1 MTAKISRR
9 ELIQKSLFGFGALSL
24 SVGFTGCN
32 DSSDQETATLQVNFE
47 HGVASG
53 DPLQDRVILWTR
65 LTPSDSSARLQ
76 VTWEI
81 ALDQQFKQIIK
92 TDKVTTAAAQDFT
105 VKVDAIGLK
114 PNQSYFYRFSFG
126 DKISPIGQT
135 KTLPTST
142 SKVSFA
148 VCSCSN
154 YPAGYF
160 YVYREMAKQDVDVVI
175 HLGDY
180 IYEYGADG
188 YAAEDAAKLGRTLAA
203 DNDKEIIKLDDYRKR
218 YALYRKDKDLQSL
231 HHRHPFIVIWDD
243 HELAN
248 DAWREG
254 AENHT
259 EETANA
265 KNEGKFSERKL
276 AALQAYFEWMPIR
289 PVDNQHIKIYR
300 QFNFGGLVN
309 LMMLDTRII
318 ARDEQL
324 EYGKF
329 INPMTGKLDAVAFQA
344 ALFNSTRTIMGE
356 TQREW
361 LLGNKEKNIVGVIQ
375 SSNATWDVLG
385 QQILMT
391 KMFVPAELLQALAEI
406 TAGNPSLDTLNKMNA
421 QITELVK
428 LKLRLI
434 QGDPTLT
441 AQDKARVLTVAPYNL
456 DAWDGYFAERE
467 IVYGTLAQ
475 LKKKVVVLAGDTH
488 NAWSSNL
495 YSKDGVF
502 VGVELATSSVSSPG
516 LEKYLNIPLDQLQQF
531 EFAFT
536 TLIDELNY
544 CNLNQRGYLIVQFD
558 ETQVQSQWIYVDSIK
573 KPEYVIDKSRGYQLS
588 LDNNLLPV
596 KTGQQVA

>member
-32 DSSDQETATLQVNFE
+32 DSSDQETAALQVNFD

-65 LTPSDSSARLQ
+65 LTPSDLSARLQ
-76 VTWEI
+76 VTWQI
-81 ALDQQFKQIIK
+81 ALDSQFKQIIK
-92 TDKVTTAAAQDFT
+92 TDKVTTSASQDFT
-105 VKVDAIGLK
+105 VKVDATGLTA
-114 PNQSYFYRFSFG
+114 NQSYFYRFVFG
-126 DKISPIGQT
+126 DKISPVGQT

-160 YVYREMAKQDVDVVI
+160 YVYREMAKQNVDVVI

-188 YAAEDAAKLGRTLAA
+188 YATEDAVKLGRTLSA
-203 DNDKEIIKLDDYRKR
+203 DNNKEIIKLDDYRKR
-218 YALYRKDKDLQSL
+218 YALYRKDKDLQAL

-248 DAWREG
+248 DTWREG
-254 AENHT
+254 ADNHQV
-259 EETANA
+259 
-265 KNEGKFSERKL
+265 NEGSFLDRKL

-289 PVDNQHIKIYR
+289 PIDDQHIKIYR
-300 QFNFGGLVN
+300 QFDFGNLVQ
-309 LMMLDTRII
+309 LTMLDTRII
-318 ARDEQL
+318 ARDKQL
-324 EYGKF
+324 DYADY
-329 INPMTGKLDAVAFQA
+329 MTANGLNAAKFQA
-344 ALFNSTRTIMGE
+344 DLTNPARTLMGYA
-356 TQREW
+356 QRDW
-361 LLGNKEKNIVGVIQ
+361 LLGKLQ
-375 SSNATWDVLG
+375 QSNATWNVLG
-385 QQILMT
+385 QQILMA
-391 KMFVPAELLQALAEI
+391 KMLIPTELLLSLAAI
-406 TAGNPSLDTLNKMNA
+406 VSGNPSAEALSQMNA

-428 LKLRLI
+428 LKIRLQ

-441 AQDKARVLTVAPYNL
+441 LQEKARVQTVAPYNL
-456 DAWDGYFAERE
+456 DAWDGYFVERE
-467 IVYGTLAQ
+467 ILYGTLAQ
-475 LKKKVVVLAGDTH
+475 LNKKVVVLAGDTH

-495 YSKDGVF
+495 YSKDGAF
-502 VGVELATSSVSSPG
+502 VGVELATSSISSPG
-516 LEKYLNIPLDQLQQF
+516 LEKYLSIPLAQLQQF

-558 ETQVQSQWIYVDSIK
+558 ETQVQSQWMYVDSIK
-573 KPEYVIDKSRGYQLS
+573 KAEYIVDTARQYQLS
-588 LDNNLLPV
+588 FDKNLLRV
-596 KTGQQVA
+596 KTAQQVA

>member
-24 SVGFTGCN
+24 SASLTGCN
-32 DSSDQETATLQVNFE
+32 NSSDKENHSLKVSFE

-65 LTPSDSSARLQ
+65 LTPNDASARLQ
-76 VTWEI
+76 VTWQI

-92 TDKVTTAAAQDFT
+92 TDKVITTASDDFT
-105 VKVDAIGLK
+105 VKVDATGLK
-114 PNQSYFYRFSFG
+114 ADQSYFYRFIFG
-126 DKISPIGQT
+126 DKISPVGQT

-148 VCSCSN
+148 VCSCSY
-154 YPAGYF
+154 YPVGYF
-160 YVYREMAKQDVDVVI
+160 HVYREMAKQNVDVVI

-180 IYEYGADG
+180 IYEYGTDG
-188 YAAEDAAKLGRTLAA
+188 YAKDEAVRKLEA
-203 DNDKEIIKLDDYRKR
+203 DNNTEILKIDDYRKR
-218 YALYRKDKDLQSL
+218 YALYRKDKDLQAL

-259 EETANA
+259 EETPNA
-265 KNEGKFSERKL
+265 KNEGKFLERQL

-324 EYGKF
+324 NYLKF
-329 INPMTGKLDAVAFQA
+329 INPMTGQLDTVAFQA
-344 ALFNSTRTIMGE
+344 ALFNSTRSILGQ

-361 LLGNKEKNIVGVIQ
+361 LLGDKEKNIIGVIQ

-385 QQILMT
+385 QQVLMT
-391 KMFVPAELLQALAEI
+391 KMLVPAELLQALAEI
-406 TAGNPSLDTLNKMNA
+406 TAGNPSDDTLTKMQA
-421 QITELVK
+421 QIKELVT
-428 LKLRLI
+428 LKMRLK

-441 AQDKARVLTVAPYNL
+441 LQEKARVLTVAPYNL

-467 IVYGTLAQ
+467 MLYGTLAQ
-475 LKKKVVVLAGDTH
+475 LKKKIVVLAGDTH

-495 YSKDGVF
+495 YSQDGAF

-516 LEKYLNIPLDQLQQF
+516 MEKYLNIPTDQLQQF
-531 EFAFT
+531 ESAFT

-544 CNLNQRGYLIVQFD
+544 CNLNQRGYLMVEFD
-558 ETQVQSQWIYVDSIK
+558 EEKVHSEWIFVDSIK
-573 KPEYVIDKSRGYQLS
+573 KSEY
-588 LDNNLLPV
+588 
-596 KTGQQVA
+596 QVDTA

>member
-24 SVGFTGCN
+24 SAGFTGCN
-32 DSSDQETATLQVNFE
+32 DSSDQETATLQVSFE

-65 LTPSDSSARLQ
+65 LTPSESSARLQ

-92 TDKVTTAAAQDFT
+92 TDKVTTTASQDFT
-105 VKVDAIGLK
+105 VKVDATGLK
-114 PNQSYFYRFSFG
+114 PDQSYFYRFIFG
-126 DKISPIGQT
+126 DKVSPVGQT
-135 KTLPTST
+135 KTLPSSAT
-142 SKVSFA
+142 KVSFA

-160 YVYREMAKQDVDVVI
+160 YVYREMAKQNVDVVI

-203 DNDKEIIKLDDYRKR
+203 DNNKEIIKLDDYRKR
-218 YALYRKDKDLQSL
+218 YALYRKDKDLQAL

-254 AENHT
+254 AENHQP
-259 EETANA
+259 
-265 KNEGKFSERKL
+265 NEGSFLERKL

-289 PVDNQHIKIYR
+289 PVDDQHTKIYR
-300 QFNFGGLVN
+300 QFDFGNLVQ
-309 LMMLDTRII
+309 LTMLDTRII

-324 EYGKF
+324 DYANYMTANGLDIAKF
-329 INPMTGKLDAVAFQA
+329 QADLTNPARTLIGYTQRDWLIGKLQQ
-344 ALFNSTRTIMGE
+344 STAN
-356 TQREW
+356 W
-361 LLGNKEKNIVGVIQ
+361 N
-375 SSNATWDVLG
+375 VLG

-391 KMFVPAELLQALAEI
+391 KMLVPAELLLALAEI
-406 TAGNPSLDTLNKMNA
+406 TAGNPSADTLNKMNA
-421 QITELVK
+421 QITELVT
-428 LKLRLI
+428 LKVRL
-434 QGDPTLT
+434 QKGDPTLT
-441 AQDKARVLTVAPYNL
+441 AQEKARVLTVAPYNL

-467 IVYGTLAQ
+467 IVYAALAQ
-475 LKKKVVVLAGDTH
+475 LKKKMVVLAGDTH

-495 YSKDGVF
+495 YSKDGAF

-516 LEKYLNIPLDQLQQF
+516 LEKYLNIPLAQLQQF

-558 ETQVQSQWIYVDSIK
+558 AAQVQSQWIYVDSIK
-573 KPEYVIDKSRGYQLS
+573 KPEYVIDQSRGYQLS
-588 LDNNLLPV
+588 LDKNLLPV

>member
-65 LTPSDSSARLQ
+65 LTPSDSSVRLQ

-105 VKVDAIGLK
+105 VKVDATGLK

-203 DNDKEIIKLDDYRKR
+203 DNNKEIIKLDDYRKR

-324 EYGKF
+324 DYGKF

-361 LLGNKEKNIVGVIQ
+361 LLGNKEKNIIGIIQ

-406 TAGNPSLDTLNKMNA
+406 TAGNPSVDTLNKMNA

-588 LDNNLLPV
+588 LDKNLLPV

>member
-114 PNQSYFYRFSFG
+114 PNQSYFYRFVFG
-126 DKISPIGQT
+126 DKISPVGQT

-160 YVYREMAKQDVDVVI
+160 YVYREMAKQNVDVVI

-188 YAAEDAAKLGRTLAA
+188 YATEDAAKLGRTLPAN
-203 DNDKEIIKLDDYRKR
+203 NDKEIIKLDDYRKR
-218 YALYRKDKDLQSL
+218 YALYRKDKDLQAL

-289 PVDNQHIKIYR
+289 PIDDQHIKIYR
-300 QFNFGGLVN
+300 QFDFGNLVQ
-309 LMMLDTRII
+309 LTMLDTRII
-318 ARDEQL
+318 ARDQQL
-324 EYGKF
+324 DYVDY
-329 INPMTGKLDAVAFQA
+329 MTANGLNAAKFQA
-344 ALFNSTRTIMGE
+344 DLTNPARTLMGY
-356 TQREW
+356 TQRDW
-361 LLGNKEKNIVGVIQ
+361 LLGKLQ
-375 SSNATWDVLG
+375 QSNATWNVLG
-385 QQILMT
+385 QQILMA
-391 KMFVPAELLQALAEI
+391 KMLIPAELLLSLAEI
-406 TAGNPSLDTLNKMNA
+406 TSGNPTADTLNKMNT
-421 QITELVK
+421 QITELVT
-428 LKLRLI
+428 LKMRLK
-434 QGDPTLT
+434 QGDPSLT
-441 AQDKARVLTVAPYNL
+441 SQEKARILTVAPYNL
-456 DAWDGYFAERE
+456 DAWDGYFVERE
-467 IVYGTLAQ
+467 ILYGTLAQ
-475 LKKKVVVLAGDTH
+475 LNKKVVVLAGDTH

-495 YSKDGVF
+495 YSKDGAF

-516 LEKYLNIPLDQLQQF
+516 LEKYLNIPLAQLQQF

-544 CNLNQRGYLIVQFD
+544 CNLNQRGYLMVQFD
-558 ETQVQSQWIYVDSIK
+558 ETQVQSQWVYVDSIK
-573 KPEYVIDKSRGYQLS
+573 KSEYSIDTARQYQLS
-588 LDNNLLPV
+588 FDKNLLPV
-596 KTGQQVA
+596 KAGQQVA

>member
-203 DNDKEIIKLDDYRKR
+203 DNNKEIIKLDDYRKR

-324 EYGKF
+324 DYGKF

-361 LLGNKEKNIVGVIQ
+361 LLGNKEKTIVGVIQ

-588 LDNNLLPV
+588 LDKNLLPV

>member
-32 DSSDQETATLQVNFE
+32 DSSDQETAALQVNFD

-65 LTPSDSSARLQ
+65 LTPSDLSARLQ
-76 VTWEI
+76 VTWQI
-81 ALDQQFKQIIK
+81 ALDSQFKQIIK
-92 TDKVTTAAAQDFT
+92 TDKVTTSASQDFT
-105 VKVDAIGLK
+105 VKVDATGLTA
-114 PNQSYFYRFSFG
+114 NQSYFYRFVFG
-126 DKISPIGQT
+126 DKISPVGQT

-160 YVYREMAKQDVDVVI
+160 YVYREMAKQNVDVVI

-188 YAAEDAAKLGRTLAA
+188 YATEDAVKLGRTLPA
-203 DNDKEIIKLDDYRKR
+203 DNNKEIIKLDDYRKR
-218 YALYRKDKDLQSL
+218 YALYRKDKDLQAL

-248 DAWREG
+248 DTWREG
-254 AENHT
+254 ADNHQ
-259 EETANA
+259 A
-265 KNEGKFSERKL
+265 NEGSFLDRKL

-289 PVDNQHIKIYR
+289 PIDDQHVKIYR
-300 QFNFGGLVN
+300 QFDFGNLVQ
-309 LMMLDTRII
+309 LTMLDTRII
-318 ARDEQL
+318 ARDKQL
-324 EYGKF
+324 DYADY
-329 INPMTGKLDAVAFQA
+329 MTANGLNAAKFQA
-344 ALFNSTRTIMGE
+344 DLTDPARTLMGYA
-356 TQREW
+356 QRDW
-361 LLGNKEKNIVGVIQ
+361 LLGKLQ
-375 SSNATWDVLG
+375 QSNATWNVLG
-385 QQILMT
+385 QQILMA
-391 KMFVPAELLQALAEI
+391 KMLIPTELLLSLAAI
-406 TAGNPSLDTLNKMNA
+406 VSGNPSAEALSQMNA

-428 LKLRLI
+428 LKIRLQ

-441 AQDKARVLTVAPYNL
+441 PQEKARVQTVAPYNL
-456 DAWDGYFAERE
+456 DAWDGYFVERE
-467 IVYGTLAQ
+467 ILYGTLAQ
-475 LKKKVVVLAGDTH
+475 LNKKVVVLAGDTH

-495 YSKDGVF
+495 YSKDGAF
-502 VGVELATSSVSSPG
+502 VGVELATSSISSPG
-516 LEKYLNIPLDQLQQF
+516 LEKYLSIPLAQLQQF

-558 ETQVQSQWIYVDSIK
+558 ETQVQSQWMYVDSIK
-573 KPEYVIDKSRGYQLS
+573 KAEYVVDTARQYQLS
-588 LDNNLLPV
+588 FDKNLLPV
-596 KTGQQVA
+596 KTAQQVA

>member
-32 DSSDQETATLQVNFE
+32 DSSDQETSALHVNFD

-65 LTPSDSSARLQ
+65 LTPSDLSARLQ
-76 VTWEI
+76 VTWQI
-81 ALDQQFKQIIK
+81 ALDSQFKQIIK
-92 TDKVTTAAAQDFT
+92 SDKVITSASQDFT
-105 VKVDAIGLK
+105 VKVDATGLTA
-114 PNQSYFYRFSFG
+114 NQSYFYRFVFG
-126 DKISPIGQT
+126 DKISPVGQT

-142 SKVSFA
+142 STVSFA

-160 YVYREMAKQDVDVVI
+160 YVYREMAKQNVDVVI

-188 YAAEDAAKLGRTLAA
+188 YATEDAAKLGRTLPT
-203 DNDKEIIKLDDYRKR
+203 DNNKEIIKLDDYRKR
-218 YALYRKDKDLQSL
+218 YALYRTDKDLQAL

-248 DAWREG
+248 DTWREG
-254 AENHT
+254 AENHQ
-259 EETANA
+259 A
-265 KNEGKFSERKL
+265 NEGPFLDRKL

-289 PVDNQHIKIYR
+289 PIDDQHIKIYR
-300 QFNFGGLVN
+300 QFDFGNLVQ
-309 LMMLDTRII
+309 LTMLDTRII
-318 ARDEQL
+318 ARDKQL
-324 EYGKF
+324 DYADY
-329 INPMTGKLDAVAFQA
+329 MTANGLNAAKFQA
-344 ALFNSTRTIMGE
+344 DLTNPARTLMGY
-356 TQREW
+356 TQRDW
-361 LLGNKEKNIVGVIQ
+361 LLGKLQ
-375 SSNATWDVLG
+375 QSNATWNVLG
-385 QQILMT
+385 QQILMA
-391 KMFVPAELLQALAEI
+391 KMLIPTELLLSLAAI
-406 TAGNPSLDTLNKMNA
+406 VSGNPSAEALNQMNT

-428 LKLRLI
+428 LKIRLQ

-441 AQDKARVLTVAPYNL
+441 PQEKARVQTVAPYNL
-456 DAWDGYFAERE
+456 DAWDGYFVERE
-467 IVYGTLAQ
+467 ILYGTLAQ
-475 LKKKVVVLAGDTH
+475 LNKKVVVLAGDTH

-495 YSKDGVF
+495 YSKDGAF
-502 VGVELATSSVSSPG
+502 VGVELATSSISSPG
-516 LEKYLNIPLDQLQQF
+516 LEKYLSIPLAQLQQF

-558 ETQVQSQWIYVDSIK
+558 ETRVQSQWIYVDSIK
-573 KPEYVIDKSRGYQLS
+573 KAEYVVDTARQYQLS
-588 LDNNLLPV
+588 FDKSLLPV
-596 KTGQQVA
+596 KTAQQVA

>member
-24 SVGFTGCN
+24 SAGFTGCN
-32 DSSDQETATLQVNFE
+32 DSSDQETATLQVSFE

-65 LTPSDSSARLQ
+65 LTPSESSARLQ

-92 TDKVTTAAAQDFT
+92 TDKVTTTASQDFT
-105 VKVDAIGLK
+105 VKVDAAGLK
-114 PNQSYFYRFSFG
+114 PDQSYFYRFIFG
-126 DKISPIGQT
+126 DKVSPVGQT
-135 KTLPTST
+135 KTLPSSAT
-142 SKVSFA
+142 KVSFA

-160 YVYREMAKQDVDVVI
+160 YVYREMAKQNVDVVI

-203 DNDKEIIKLDDYRKR
+203 DNNKEIIKLDDYRKR
-218 YALYRKDKDLQSL
+218 YALYRKDKDLQAL

-254 AENHT
+254 AENHQP
-259 EETANA
+259 
-265 KNEGKFSERKL
+265 NEGSFLERKL

-289 PVDNQHIKIYR
+289 PVDDQHTKIYR
-300 QFNFGGLVN
+300 QFDFGNLVQ
-309 LMMLDTRII
+309 LTMLDTRII

-324 EYGKF
+324 DYANYMTANGLDIAKF
-329 INPMTGKLDAVAFQA
+329 QADLTNPARTLMGYTQRDWLIGKLQQ
-344 ALFNSTRTIMGE
+344 STAN
-356 TQREW
+356 W
-361 LLGNKEKNIVGVIQ
+361 N
-375 SSNATWDVLG
+375 VLG

-391 KMFVPAELLQALAEI
+391 KMLVPAELLLALAEI
-406 TAGNPSLDTLNKMNA
+406 TAGNPSADTLNKMNA
-421 QITELVK
+421 QITELVT
-428 LKLRLI
+428 LKVRL
-434 QGDPTLT
+434 QKGDPTLT
-441 AQDKARVLTVAPYNL
+441 AQEKARVLMVAPYNL

-467 IVYGTLAQ
+467 IVYAALAQ

-495 YSKDGVF
+495 YSKDGAF

-516 LEKYLNIPLDQLQQF
+516 LEKYLNIPLAQLQQF

-558 ETQVQSQWIYVDSIK
+558 AAQVQSQWIYVDSIK
-573 KPEYVIDKSRGYQLS
+573 KPEYVIDQSRGYQLS
-588 LDNNLLPV
+588 LDKNLLPV